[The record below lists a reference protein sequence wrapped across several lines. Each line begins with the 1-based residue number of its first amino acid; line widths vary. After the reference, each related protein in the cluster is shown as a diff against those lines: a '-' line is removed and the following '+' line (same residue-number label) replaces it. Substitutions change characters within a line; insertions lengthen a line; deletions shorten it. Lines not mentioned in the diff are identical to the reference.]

1 MDVKFLPR
9 KSNLPIF
16 ANICS
21 IQVRQKQRDN
31 AIRAAKDKKKASEAN
46 KKANR
51 AANKAANKAQAPK
64 GGNKGRVP
72 MKGGAKGGK
81 R

>member
-1 MDVKFLPR
+1 MTKAISGLSFDELLTK
-9 KSNLPIF
+9 KNQSKE
-16 ANICS
+16 
-21 IQVRQKQRDN
+21 VRQKQRDN

-51 AANKAANKAQAPK
+51 AANKAAKAQVPK